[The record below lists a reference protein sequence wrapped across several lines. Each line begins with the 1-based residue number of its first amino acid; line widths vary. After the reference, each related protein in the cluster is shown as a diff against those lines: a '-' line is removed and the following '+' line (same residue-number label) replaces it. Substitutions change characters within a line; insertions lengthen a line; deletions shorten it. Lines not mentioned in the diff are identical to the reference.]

1 MQILVKRVFMQNK
14 IKEKNLALNLDML
27 NIKKIKN

>member
-14 IKEKNLALNLDML
+14 IKEKKLGVKFRYAQY
-27 NIKKIKN
+27 KKN